1 MGFGD
6 QLKKLDLI
14 AQPPSTKLHFGR
26 DKTAH
31 QTIIGAVGTLCAVF
45 LFLGLA
51 VYQAIPILKRENP
64 YVSTSEMPNEYYDT
78 NGQPWEMKLS
88 EGSKIFYVIQDS
100 NLIHHVM
107 NRSIIHMYVK
117 QYISTFTDQ
126 VNATTGQTYKQENT
140 QVIRKEVHACTEA
153 DFDGSDIGR

>member
-14 AQPPSTKLHFGR
+14 VKPVSTKLHFGR

-31 QTIIGAVGTLCAVF
+31 QTIIGAVGTLCAII
-45 LFLGLA
+45 LFITLA
-51 VYQAIPILKRENP
+51 VYKAIPILKRENP

-100 NLIHHVM
+100 NW
-107 NRSIIHMYVK
+107 RFYG
-117 QYISTFTDQ
+117 D
-126 VNATTGQTYKQENT
+126 YK
-140 QVIRKEVHACTEA
+140 
-153 DFDGSDIGR
+153 